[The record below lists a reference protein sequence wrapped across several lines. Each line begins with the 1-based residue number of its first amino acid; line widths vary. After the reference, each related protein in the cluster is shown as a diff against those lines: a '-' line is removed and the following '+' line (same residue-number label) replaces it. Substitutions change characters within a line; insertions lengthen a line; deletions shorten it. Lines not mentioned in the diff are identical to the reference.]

1 MMRGGTIVEATIISA
16 PSSTKNKS
24 KERDGEMHQTR
35 KGNEW
40 HFGMKCHIGVDAG
53 SGYVHTIEATAANVS
68 DIAMAH
74 KLFREDDEVGYVGL
88 EKREEI
94 RTDAHLAG
102 MEYRINRRPGSVRN
116 LEVGIAKDWAMHF
129 SFAKSSGKD
138 RKILMNSASFSF
150 NLYSVSSCVDLLISL
165 YPIK

>member
-1 MMRGGTIVEATIISA
+1 MRSEVTLRDDAAEIPSYEEENKVCEKPFGAINYVLDQGGAMMRGGTIVDATIISA

-24 KERDGEMHQTR
+24 KERDSEMRQTR

-94 RTDAHLAG
+94 RTDTHLAG
-102 MEYRINRRPGSVRN
+102 IEYQLTTVP
-116 LEVGIAKDWAMHF
+116 EACATW
-129 SFAKSSGKD
+129 KS
-138 RKILMNSASFSF
+138 A
-150 NLYSVSSCVDLLISL
+150 
-165 YPIK
+165 